1 MNHILLR
8 KSRHGVLRLTRLCY
22 RKWGE
27 KNFLM
32 ILAILIGAV
41 TAVAAALLHAF
52 VTRLESFSRWLGGLP
67 QNYHQL
73 AWLAVLFV
81 LPLIGLTA
89 SFLFQRAF
97 GGPRYAK
104 SLSPLILA
112 LNRKRTNIPLSETFS
127 HICSSALSVGF
138 GGSAGL
144 EAPSVLTGAAIGSNS
159 GAFFRTNRR
168 WRSLLV
174 GCGAAAAISAIFD
187 SPVAGV
193 LFAAEVLLPEFSVSA
208 LVPMVMSS
216 AVASVVSRLMIGE
229 SQLFLAI
236 KVPWR
241 TNAVPYYILCAIL
254 AAIIGIY
261 VIRAAYFTGDRLKR
275 RFRTP
280 WTRLFA
286 GGTMLCVLL
295 LLFPVM
301 RGQGYWAIEKLFTG
315 ETETLLAAAAPFG
328 GLPGGNA
335 GLIIVVVSVLLLKV
349 IASVLTVD
357 SGGDGG
363 IFAPSMFIGAFTG
376 FGFAR
381 LVNMTGL
388 IELQECNFVAVGMC
402 GVFTAVMRAPL
413 TGVFLIAEVTG
424 GYILLVPLMIVS
436 SVSYFVARF
445 FEPNSIY
452 RKALA
457 EAKLLGN
464 DRDESMLRR
473 LAVRLSVD
481 KDFAALTP
489 EMTLAEVNRV
499 AEEARYEVYP
509 VLDKEKRLL
518 GVIRLEKV
526 LHAMLRPEIY
536 GHLLAFDL
544 MESPGEVLSPD
555 DDLARAM
562 AAFDRTG
569 LKVLPVCGADNV
581 FSGFLDKAPIFAK
594 YRGMVREADSF

>member
-1 MNHILLR
+1 MNKFLLR
-8 KSRHGVLRLTRLCY
+8 KTRHGVLRLTRFWY
-22 RKWGE
+22 QKWGE

-32 ILAILIGAV
+32 VLAVMIGAI

-52 VTRLESFSRWLGGLP
+52 VTRLEEFSRWLGEFSHG
-67 QNYHQL
+67 YHQYG
-73 AWLAVLFV
+73 WIGILFL
-81 LPLIGLTA
+81 LPLVGLLL

-112 LNRKRTNIPLSETFS
+112 LNRKRTDIPLSETVS
-127 HICSSALSVGF
+127 HMCSSALAVGF

-144 EAPSVLTGAAIGSNS
+144 EAPSVLTGAAIGANS
-159 GAFFRTNRR
+159 GGFFRISRQR
-168 WRSLLV
+168 RSLLL

-187 SPVAGV
+187 SPIAGV

-216 AVASVVSRLMIGE
+216 AVAAVVSRVMIGD
-229 SQLFLAI
+229 SALFLAI
-236 KVPWR
+236 KAPWR

-254 AAIIGIY
+254 TALVGVY
-261 VIRAAYFTGDRLKR
+261 VIRAAYFIADRLKR
-275 RFRTP
+275 RFRNS

-286 GGTMLCVLL
+286 GGAALCVLL

-315 ETETLLAAAAPFG
+315 DTARLLTASSLFG
-328 GLPGGNA
+328 DLPGGDG
-335 GLIIVVVSVLLLKV
+335 GLMIVVVSVLFLKV

-381 LVNMTGL
+381 LVNLSGI

-413 TGVFLIAEVTG
+413 TGIFLIAEVTG

-457 EAKLLGN
+457 ESNLLGD

-481 KDFAALTP
+481 KNFVALQPTMP
-489 EMTLAEVNRV
+489 LSQVNRIV
-499 AEEARYEVYP
+499 EETRCDAYP
-509 VLDKEKRLL
+509 VLDERGRLL
-518 GVIRLEKV
+518 GLMRLEKV
-526 LHAMLRPEIY
+526 LQAMLHPEIY

-544 MESPGEVLSPD
+544 METPRPVLSPD
-555 DDLARAM
+555 DDLACAM
-562 AAFDRTG
+562 AEFDRSG
-569 LKVLPVCGADNV
+569 LKVLPVCGEDEV
-581 FSGFLDKAPIFAK
+581 FLGFLDKAPIFAK
-594 YRGMVREADSF
+594 YRNMVRESDSF